1 MTVRIRPAVLG
12 DLDALVD
19 LERAA
24 FADPWSRESL
34 RTELAGDSRRMPLV
48 ACDGDDLVGVAL
60 IWVVAD
66 ELHLVS
72 LAVRPDRR
80 REGIAQALLDAALA
94 SEAGRRA
101 SIMTLEVRAGNAGA
115 IALYRRNGFVDVAL
129 RPHYYPDTDEDA
141 LVMLKSLRSP
151 GSAAD
156 S

>member
-1 MTVRIRPAVLG
+1 MSVRIRPAVLG
-12 DLDALVD
+12 DLDALVE

-48 ACDGDDLVGVAL
+48 ACDGDEVVGVAL

-66 ELHLVS
+66 EMHLVS
-72 LAVRPDRR
+72 LAVHPARR
-80 REGIAQALLDAALA
+80 REGIAQALLDHALA
-94 SEAGRRA
+94 SDAGRRA
-101 SIMTLEVRAGNAGA
+101 AIMTLEVRAGNEGA

-141 LVMLKSLRSP
+141 LVMVKPLDSP
-151 GSAAD
+151 GSQAD